1 MDVIRNSPEIGAR
14 LLKARLDAR
23 MTQEEVVAK
32 IGGCQTIIVN
42 MEKGRNVRYFR
53 YKIKQLAELYGVTE
67 EALLLGVPDTSE
79 DVLAK
84 DGQSYTDIA
93 QAFRHCVSG
102 ESCETCPRYGKAGE
116 PGRYKSRFGCSAK
129 LLNDAADALERLAG
143 MRQAIEKLVEQ
154 TCRD

>member
-14 LLKARLDAR
+14 LREARLEAR
-23 MTQEEVVAK
+23 MKQAEVCEK
-32 IGGCQTIIVN
+32 IGVGQTIISH
-42 MEKGRNVRYFR
+42 MEQGRTVRYFR
-53 YKIKQLAELYGVTE
+53 YRVKQLSELYGVTE

-84 DGQSYTDIA
+84 DGQSYTEIA
-93 QAFRHCVSG
+93 KAFRHCVSG

-116 PGRYKSRFGCSAK
+116 PGRYRSRFGCSAK

>member
-14 LLKARLDAR
+14 LREARLDAR
-23 MTQEEVVAK
+23 LKQDEVCEK
-32 IGGCQTIIVN
+32 TGIGQTTIVN

-53 YKIKQLAELYGVTE
+53 YRIKQLAELYGVTE
-67 EALLLGVPDTSE
+67 EALLLGVTDTSE

-84 DGQSYTDIA
+84 DGQSYTEIA
-93 QAFRHCVSG
+93 KAFRHCVSG
-102 ESCETCPRYGKAGE
+102 ESCETCPRYE
-116 PGRYKSRFGCSAK
+116 QDGRRFACMNKTMAE
-129 LLNDAADALERLAG
+129 AADALERLAG

>member
-14 LLKARLDAR
+14 LREARLDAR
-23 MTQEEVVAK
+23 MKQAEAAAK
-32 IGGCQTIIVN
+32 IGGCQTNIVK
-42 MEKGRNVRYFR
+42 MEQGLNVRYFR
-53 YKIKQLAELYGVTE
+53 YRIKQLAELYGVTE
-67 EALLLGVPDTSE
+67 EALLLGQPDTSE

-84 DGQSYTDIA
+84 DGQSYTEIA
-93 QAFRHCVSG
+93 KAFRHCVSG

-116 PGRYKSRFGCSAK
+116 PGHYRSRFGCSAK
-129 LLNDAADALERLAG
+129 TLNDAADALERLAG

>member
-14 LLKARLDAR
+14 LREARLDAS
-23 MTQEEVVAK
+23 MKQHECYEKTG
-32 IGGCQTIIVN
+32 IGQTTIVN
-42 MEKGRNVRYFR
+42 MEKGRNVRHFR
-53 YKIKQLAELYGVTE
+53 YRIKQLAELYGVTE

-84 DGQSYTDIA
+84 DGQSYTEIA
-93 QAFRHCVSG
+93 KAFRHCVSG

-116 PGRYKSRFGCSAK
+116 PGGYRSMFGCLAK
-129 LLNDAADALERLAG
+129 ILNDAADALERLAG